1 MADVVRLKNHL
12 ETLGLDTILGIFE
25 EETKKALETKISYT
39 EYLARLMAEEII
51 TKTDRL
57 INYKIR
63 IARFSQIKTIEEF
76 DFRFQPQLDERLIK
90 ELCELV
96 FLEKAKNVLFVGPP
110 GVGKT
115 HLAIGIGIKACEKRK
130 KVLFADA
137 GKMIEELMLSMI
149 EKTLPQKIERLARY
163 DLLVIDELGYMC
175 VGKEGANLLFQLIS
189 RCYEKVSIVL
199 TSNRSFSQ
207 WGDMFGDNVIAS
219 AILDRLLHHSFVVQ
233 INGKSYRIKD
243 KLTEKDG

>member
-51 TKTDRL
+51 TKTDRS

-90 ELCELV
+90 ELCELCI
-96 FLEKAKNVLFVGPP
+96 P
-110 GVGKT
+110 
-115 HLAIGIGIKACEKRK
+115 
-130 KVLFADA
+130 
-137 GKMIEELMLSMI
+137 
-149 EKTLPQKIERLARY
+149 
-163 DLLVIDELGYMC
+163 
-175 VGKEGANLLFQLIS
+175 
-189 RCYEKVSIVL
+189 
-199 TSNRSFSQ
+199 
-207 WGDMFGDNVIAS
+207 
-219 AILDRLLHHSFVVQ
+219 
-233 INGKSYRIKD
+233 
-243 KLTEKDG
+243 